1 VACRYRNRGWQLNTA
16 DATWSLP
23 LWDSVGNGWQSAI
36 VARIHGLPVRLDF
49 VSGDAGLLVAVSVKG
64 QHVHAYAEN
73 ARNPYAM
80 QQAKRCAEEYAA
92 RAVAESR

>member
-1 VACRYRNRGWQLNTA
+1 MNTA

>member
-1 VACRYRNRGWQLNTA
+1 MNIA

-49 VSGDAGLLVAVSVKG
+49 VSYDAGLLVAVSVKG
-64 QHVHAYAEN
+64 QRVHAYAEN
-73 ARNPYAM
+73 ARDPYAIER
-80 QQAKRCAEEYAA
+80 AKRCAEDYAA
-92 RAVAESR
+92 RAAAESR

>member
-1 VACRYRNRGWQLNTA
+1 MNTA

-49 VSGDAGLLVAVSVKG
+49 VSYDAGLLVAVSVKG

-73 ARNPYAM
+73 ARDPYAIER
-80 QQAKRCAEEYAA
+80 AKRCAEDYAA
-92 RAVAESR
+92 RAAAESR

>member
-1 VACRYRNRGWQLNTA
+1 MNTA

-23 LWDSVGNGWQSAI
+23 VWDSVANGWQSAI

-73 ARNPYAM
+73 ARYPYAM
-80 QQAKRCAEEYAA
+80 ERAKRCAEEYAA
-92 RAVAESR
+92 RAAAESR

>member
-1 VACRYRNRGWQLNTA
+1 MNTA

-49 VSGDAGLLVAVSVKG
+49 VSGASALLVAVSVKG

-73 ARNPYAM
+73 ARDPYAIER
-80 QQAKRCAEEYAA
+80 AKRCAEDYAA
-92 RAVAESR
+92 RAAAESR

>member
-1 VACRYRNRGWQLNTA
+1 MNTA

-49 VSGDAGLLVAVSVKG
+49 VSGASGLLVAVSVNFKT
-64 QHVHAYAEN
+64 VHAYAEN
-73 ARNPYAM
+73 ARDPYAIER
-80 QQAKRCAEEYAA
+80 AKRCAEECAKRAA
-92 RAVAESR
+92 AESR